1 MSLLYGQCE
10 IGTQLGLTSKHW
22 KWKKKKKAHR
32 QKTPS
37 LNVFSCTLP
46 HFGQKPN
53 EIKAD
58 IHIDF
63 NLII

>member
-1 MSLLYGQCE
+1 MVSVKLGHSLGWHQSTE
-10 IGTQLGLTSKHW
+10 SGRRR
-22 KWKKKKKAHR
+22 KKAHR